1 MHSLFTRIP
10 SAFLAALSVTSACVV
25 SVQTSAGLSPSPP
38 VSSTAG
44 QSASETPVQASPA
57 DRQVEFTQEEFA
69 AQRLR
74 MDTLVASGALTDQ
87 QRRVRIDRMQAM
99 LDDPASTARM
109 FTLYVR
115 GREQLDQQFD
125 SGAISAFSR
134 HVQMEALDS
143 MIFGAPGPK
152 PGNPTEQL
160 EEGVAFGI
168 GLPILYTTLQK
179 QMEPD
184 EDPDPKVL
192 DKRILR
198 RLEVLYRTMGAD
210 GRLAPKQLEQRL
222 ANLLDLPRLE
232 AQLARMQANEELGKA
247 RVRLQRMVDRGELSR
262 EQMNQR
268 LARLR
273 EQSAASMPPPTP
285 ADYES
290 QARALARYVEL
301 GVITPEQ
308 MQARLDELARRTES
322 SDVTEDGA
330 KQPPSTP
337 PLETTPEERPE

>member
-25 SVQTSAGLSPSPP
+25 SVQTSAGLSPSAP

-87 QRRVRIDRMQAM
+87 QRRVRLDR
-99 LDDPASTARM
+99 
-109 FTLYVR
+109 
-115 GREQLDQQFD
+115 
-125 SGAISAFSR
+125 
-134 HVQMEALDS
+134 
-143 MIFGAPGPK
+143 
-152 PGNPTEQL
+152 
-160 EEGVAFGI
+160 
-168 GLPILYTTLQK
+168 
-179 QMEPD
+179 
-184 EDPDPKVL
+184 
-192 DKRILR
+192 
-198 RLEVLYRTMGAD
+198 
-210 GRLAPKQLEQRL
+210 
-222 ANLLDLPRLE
+222 
-232 AQLARMQANEELGKA
+232 
-247 RVRLQRMVDRGELSR
+247 
-262 EQMNQR
+262 
-268 LARLR
+268 
-273 EQSAASMPPPTP
+273 
-285 ADYES
+285 
-290 QARALARYVEL
+290 
-301 GVITPEQ
+301 